1 MILINDNYNG
11 SSIWN
16 INKEQIE
23 TWNMIELSSEDFEI
37 IINTLDNLDEFYFDI
52 KEMVHNLTEDLIR
65 EGTIHPINKKEVI

>member
-65 EGTIHPINKKEVI
+65 EGTIHPINKKELI

>member
-65 EGTIHPINKKEVI
+65 EGAIHPINKKEVI